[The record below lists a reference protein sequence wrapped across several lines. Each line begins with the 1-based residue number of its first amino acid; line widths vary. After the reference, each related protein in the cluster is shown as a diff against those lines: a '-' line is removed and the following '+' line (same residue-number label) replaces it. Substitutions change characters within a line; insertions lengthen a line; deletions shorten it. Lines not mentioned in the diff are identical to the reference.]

1 MGNICI
7 IDIET
12 DGLEPTVIHCVATL
26 NHGMNH
32 SRVFESSAGL
42 QSYLDNFEFIVA
54 HNGCSYDFPAL
65 KKLWNIDVPFDKQVD
80 TLVMSR
86 LSMPDRQGG
95 HSLEAWGKRLGK
107 PKADFDGPWHKY
119 TLEMRDYC
127 VQDVAVC
134 AKVYEFLLLEMKD
147 FSEKSVRDEH
157 RMQVLA
163 EKVQA
168 HGFYFNIPLALDL
181 YTKLKEEEAQI
192 EKDMQ
197 SVFPPTEVQMKT
209 KVKYVPFNPASRKQI
224 GERLQTLGW
233 KPTHYT
239 ETGLAK
245 VDEST
250 LESCEIPQA
259 KILAR
264 YFMIQK
270 RTAMID
276 SWIKAAGRDNRVRC
290 TYHTLGAVTNRMSC
304 SSPNLQQ
311 IPSVR
316 KPYGVECRSM
326 WKSPATSRLIDTDAQ
341 GLELRVLAHYIN
353 DEAYTKELLTGDIH
367 TTNQKMAGLDTRDQ
381 AKTFIYA
388 LLYGAG
394 DYKIGTIVGGSA
406 NDGAELRKRF
416 LSNLPA
422 YNRFQRAVIDKAE
435 RQGTLKAIDGRVL
448 RVRSAHAAVNT
459 LIQGSSAVLMKKW
472 FLYTDYLF
480 GSKKTNAAIVAMVH
494 DEMVIE
500 SPFTT
505 VDLSADCV
513 KLAISLVNK
522 AYALKCDLGCE
533 VKIGN
538 NWSEIH

>member
-1 MGNICI
+1 MGKICV

-12 DGLEPTVIHCVATL
+12 DGLKPTVIHCVATY
-26 NHGMNH
+26 NPGVGHN
-32 SRVFESSAGL
+32 RVFETPENL
-42 QSYLDNFEFIVA
+42 QAYLDNFETIVA

-65 KKLWNIDVPFDKQVD
+65 SKLWNIDVPFDKQVD

-86 LSMPDRQGG
+86 LSMPDRKDG
-95 HSLEAWGKRLGK
+95 HSLEAWGHRLSM
-107 PKADFDGPWHKY
+107 PKGDFNGPWDTY
-119 TLEMRDYC
+119 TTEMRDYC
-127 VQDVAVC
+127 VQDVMVC
-134 AKVYEFLLLEMKD
+134 AKLYDFLLLEMKD

-157 RMQVLA
+157 RMQILA
-163 EKVQA
+163 NKVQD

-181 YTKLKEEEAQI
+181 YGRLKAEEVQI

-250 LESCEIPQA
+250 LESCEIPEA

-326 WKSPATSRLIDTDAQ
+326 WKAHGMNRLIDTDAQ
-341 GLELRVLAHYIN
+341 GLELRVLAHYI
-353 DEAYTKELLTGDIH
+353 DDASYTKELLTGDIH
-367 TTNQKMAGLDTRDQ
+367 TANQHMAGLDTRDQ

-394 DYKIGTIVGGSA
+394 DYKIGTIVNGSA
-406 NDGAELRKRF
+406 ADGAQLRKRF

-472 FLYTDYLF
+472 FLYTDYLLE
-480 GSKKTNAAIVAMVH
+480 KKGTKAGIVAMVH

-500 SPFTT
+500 SPFST
-505 VDLSADCV
+505 VDLSSDCV